1 MTRLDLWYNNNPA
14 DVDRIS
20 IAFNDLDATYR
31 GNLYSGGRIIGDYV
45 STDSVELEKRF
56 PQLRFYWGR

>member
-1 MTRLDLWYNNNPA
+1 MMNIDLCYGNSPA

-31 GNLYSGGRIIGDYV
+31 GNLYSGGQIIGDYV